1 MTIDDETLMA
11 LADGQLDPDQARDV
25 QARLATDPA
34 AQARLVLFR
43 RTRARLEALRDD
55 TPQAAPGDA
64 ALIARIRAATGGAA
78 PRQGSTGP
86 APATAPPRPTA
97 APAMA
102 PPQTGMRAANANRAP
117 WMALAAGLGAVAVMA
132 GLVLT
137 DGRRDGSPLQTALAQ
152 LPAGE
157 GTVLPD
163 GTDLTVLASF
173 RIGGDALC
181 REVETLRDDSAR
193 LAVLCRAA
201 PGQPFEERFA
211 MDLPAGDDY
220 RPASGD
226 LEALDDWLTQVGA
239 GPVLSPQEEALL
251 LTP

>member
-34 AQARLVLFR
+34 AQARLALFR

-64 ALIARIRAATGGAA
+64 ALIARIRSATGGTA
-78 PRQGSTGP
+78 PRQEATGP
-86 APATAPPRPTA
+86 AAATAPPRPTA
-97 APAMA
+97 T
-102 PPQTGMRAANANRAP
+102 PPKSRMRAANANRAP

-132 GLVLT
+132 GLALT

>member
-25 QARLATDPA
+25 QARLATDSA
-34 AQARLVLFR
+34 AQARLALFR

-55 TPQAAPGDA
+55 IPQAAPGDA

-78 PRQGSTGP
+78 PRQEATGP
-86 APATAPPRPTA
+86 AASTIPPRPTA
-97 APAMA
+97 AP
-102 PPQTGMRAANANRAP
+102 PQSRMRAANANRAP
-117 WMALAAGLGAVAVMA
+117 WMALAAGLGAVALMA
-132 GLVLT
+132 GLALT
-137 DGRRDGSPLQTALAQ
+137 DGRHDGSPLQTALAQ
-152 LPAGE
+152 MPAGE

>member
-11 LADGQLDPDQARDV
+11 LTDGQLDPDQARDV

-34 AQARLVLFR
+34 AQARLALFR

-64 ALIARIRAATGGAA
+64 ALIARIRAATGGAE
-78 PRQGSTGP
+78 PRQEATGP
-86 APATAPPRPTA
+86 AAATAPPRSTA
-97 APAMA
+97 AP
-102 PPQTGMRAANANRAP
+102 PQSRMRAANANRAP

-132 GLVLT
+132 GLALT

>member
-1 MTIDDETLMA
+1 VTIDDETLMA

-25 QARLATDPA
+25 QARLAADPA
-34 AQARLVLFR
+34 AQARLALFR

-55 TPQAAPGDA
+55 TPQAEPGDA

-78 PRQGSTGP
+78 PQQEAAGP
-86 APATAPPRPTA
+86 AAATIPPSPTA
-97 APAMA
+97 AP
-102 PPQTGMRAANANRAP
+102 PQSRMRAANANRAP

-132 GLVLT
+132 GLALT

-226 LEALDDWLTQVGA
+226 LEALDDWLIQVGA
-239 GPVLSPQEEALL
+239 GPVLSLQEEAPL